1 MILRQAH
8 VIQAAQFDKR
18 YIVSVLYADFRYT
31 IAILSQVALL
41 QLELAAVRSYYVQLQ
56 LYTPRGG
63 SRCRKV
69 GAAPPCRAL

>member
-41 QLELAAVRSYYVQLQ
+41 QLELQ
-56 LYTPRGG
+56 LYGRTTYSYSCTN
-63 SRCRKV
+63 SRKWY
-69 GAAPPCRAL
+69 